1 MSALMFAD
9 ASAPTCRPP
18 PVSPDWSVP
27 TRQTNASGPVCQSQ
41 RVNRPGSAIHVCH
54 VPRQQAL
61 PRSCAACGIRPF
73 DHHHQQ
79 PSDSASGSAVR
90 PAKVAICTVSLA
102 GLWKLVA
109 APDPGQHRRPPS
121 PRPAEPTR
129 LPRRVPAR
137 PGSHQTSRSAPP
149 KPRSRKP
156 AAMVSVSISSGPR
169 KSAGQTW
176 GNRSAHTFGC
186 ETVYFWWVTRCVQH
200 SKKMCWTHLVTNFSK
215 LGRKQWPLLVGKRAR
230 ACLPGMLPSVL
241 PHRNDPNTYSGE
253 VRALLWGVRR
263 R

>member
-1 MSALMFAD
+1 VGSPALKGQSHNPHASTLIGQSQRVSPH
-9 ASAPTCRPP
+9 ASAPTRQPP
-18 PVSPDWSVP
+18 RVSRLACMAAHVTRIPV
-27 TRQTNASGPVCQSQ
+27 QHGF
-41 RVNRPGSAIHVCH
+41 
-54 VPRQQAL
+54 

-79 PSDSASGSAVR
+79 PSVAASGSAVR

-156 AAMVSVSISSGPR
+156 AAIHR
-169 KSAGQTW
+169 
-176 GNRSAHTFGC
+176 TFHNEYEGI
-186 ETVYFWWVTRCVQH
+186 
-200 SKKMCWTHLVTNFSK
+200 
-215 LGRKQWPLLVGKRAR
+215 
-230 ACLPGMLPSVL
+230 
-241 PHRNDPNTYSGE
+241 
-253 VRALLWGVRR
+253 
-263 R
+263 